1 MHVGEDLAVDHSLL
15 EMINSVEIK
24 DVLRS
29 KVVIVKMRWSES
41 VIEVIV
47 LHSWCGICR
56 VG

>member
-1 MHVGEDLAVDHSLL
+1 MHVSEDLAVDHSLL
-15 EMINSVEIK
+15 KMINSVEIK

-29 KVVIVKMRWSES
+29 KVVVVKMRWSES